1 MEVNYNKL
9 WKLMIDKGINKTQ
22 LRLQAGINT
31 NALDTLGKH
40 EMAQMEV
47 LIRICKVLNCKID
60 DIVDYSYGKEALNG
74 NN

>member
-31 NALDTLGKH
+31 NALAKLGKN
-40 EMAQMEV
+40 ETVQMEV
-47 LIRICKVLNCKID
+47 LIRICKVLNCKIN
-60 DIVDYSYGKEALNG
+60 DIVDYSYDKEVLNG